1 MQQFMVLGLHIGQ
14 DLQLDLPILSI
25 YGETT
30 DDIVV
35 QVDMVI
41 QVLGASTPCW
51 SYFNVSN
58 KWFLATWPAH
68 LGTHSSM

>member
-41 QVLGASTPCW
+41 QVLAASTPCW
-51 SYFNVSN
+51 FCFNVSN
-58 KWFLATWPAH
+58 KWFLAT
-68 LGTHSSM
+68 